1 MSDPMITPGT
11 VSAPVLDQAEAQRGT
26 AAGGPRNNNAA
37 HAAAQEFEAFFLAQ
51 VLDQMFAGIRSDGDF
66 GGGSAEGVYR
76 HMLNAEYARA
86 LSRSG
91 GIGVADAVYR
101 EMLNLQEVDK

>member
-1 MSDPMITPGT
+1 MTDPT
-11 VSAPVLDQAEAQRGT
+11 
-26 AAGGPRNNNAA
+26 A
-37 HAAAQEFEAFFLAQ
+37 HAAAAAAVTAETLKRPPSEPNDDARVAAQEFEAFFLAQ
-51 VLDQMFAGIRSDGDF
+51 VLDQMFAGISTDGRF

-76 HMLNAEYARA
+76 DLLNQEYAKV

-101 EMLNLQEVDK
+101 EILKLQEVE